1 MQQELLEVA
10 HALDPIRLLH
20 QLEQLQQAIYRFA
33 TGCSPFLSSIWPTL
47 SEARLLLMMPG
58 HLRVPEVA
66 RLVHA
71 TPLLGG
77 HRRPHPRSGHAADP
91 PGAESPLG

>member
-33 TGCSPFLSSIWPTL
+33 AGCSPFLSSPFPTL
-47 SEARLLLMMPG
+47 STSFR
-58 HLRVPEVA
+58 
-66 RLVHA
+66 
-71 TPLLGG
+71 
-77 HRRPHPRSGHAADP
+77 
-91 PGAESPLG
+91 